1 MKKEKHYRKTYLIN
15 LQQLCVFEVKYGW
28 SKRAM
33 ALYNVNWIKEVGK
46 ESRNWEGGGV
56 IFSFWGGRKNG
67 PVKWKKRRR

>member
-46 ESRNWEGGGV
+46 ESRN
-56 IFSFWGGRKNG
+56 
-67 PVKWKKRRR
+67 